1 MGGEPLREA
10 QLQEGAAREYANNP
24 MGRAM
29 REGKFEYPEY
39 RRPMDEGGGGG
50 PARGRGGGG
59 GGGSA
64 DAGGGGSKGGGGGG
78 GGGDDDEKAYPD
90 APVPPR
96 GVATGDRG
104 VSGHSQAFIMI

>member
-1 MGGEPLREA
+1 MGGEPGREA
-10 QLQEGAAREYANNP
+10 QLQEGAARESVKNP

-39 RRPMDEGGGGG
+39 RRPMDEEGGGG

-59 GGGSA
+59 GGGS
-64 DAGGGGSKGGGGGG
+64 GGGGGG
-78 GGGDDDEKAYPD
+78 GGGGGEGGDDGGDEQTYPD

-104 VSGHSQAFIMI
+104 VRM

>member
-1 MGGEPLREA
+1 MGGEPGREA

-104 VSGHSQAFIMI
+104 VSGHD

>member
-1 MGGEPLREA
+1 MGGEPGREA

-39 RRPMDEGGGGG
+39 RRPMDAGGGGG
-50 PARGRGGGG
+50 PARGRGD
-59 GGGSA
+59 GGS
-64 DAGGGGSKGGGGGG
+64 GGGGGG
-78 GGGDDDEKAYPD
+78 GGGGGDDEKAYPD

-104 VSGHSQAFIMI
+104 VSGHPEAFIMI